1 MEILSSLL
9 TIRWIQLTL
18 NVVNVLIARHL
29 EQDAWC
35 DLADPAHLSW
45 GVVDSVILENSSLK
59 SLGCRYNDT
68 WYEALSTTA
77 FDILRYRDV
86 LCEDA
91 ITHQHHIT
99 VSAPVSSLCD
109 LCHHL
114 TANSPSTK
122 WVVTQTPN
130 VKCSNQFFLQP
141 FIFVDKRY
149 LFVSC
154 RSVILASYLASRCNV
169 VWKKNY
175 LQSISALLKFLLQ
188 HAVRIARSK
197 VLLSVAHLLLFIS

>member
-1 MEILSSLL
+1 MSNVK
-9 TIRWIQLTL
+9 IQGT
-18 NVVNVLIARHL
+18 
-29 EQDAWC
+29 
-35 DLADPAHLSW
+35 
-45 GVVDSVILENSSLK
+45 
-59 SLGCRYNDT
+59 
-68 WYEALSTTA
+68 
-77 FDILRYRDV
+77 
-86 LCEDA
+86 A
-91 ITHQHHIT
+91 ITHQHRIT

-109 LCHHL
+109 LCHQF
-114 TANSPSTK
+114 TANSPSAK

-154 RSVILASYLASRCNV
+154 RSVIVASYLASRCNV

-197 VLLSVAHLLLFIS
+197 VLLSVAYLLLFIHILPLYKCGHLYPCLDIFLPPPHRQNMKTGQWSILVRVLFSSVHRHLAWNIAFIATLNIVCFKSVLEPQQSIEALFSCHSK

>member
-1 MEILSSLL
+1 MSNVK
-9 TIRWIQLTL
+9 IQGT
-18 NVVNVLIARHL
+18 
-29 EQDAWC
+29 
-35 DLADPAHLSW
+35 
-45 GVVDSVILENSSLK
+45 
-59 SLGCRYNDT
+59 
-68 WYEALSTTA
+68 
-77 FDILRYRDV
+77 
-86 LCEDA
+86 A
-91 ITHQHHIT
+91 ITHQHRIT

-109 LCHHL
+109 LCHQF
-114 TANSPSTK
+114 TANSPSAK

-197 VLLSVAHLLLFIS
+197 VLLLVPQIDPSVPQPVVQSRRRPLLGPSPGWKRLLPLSHLRHY

>member
-1 MEILSSLL
+1 MISSELCWFRRYWSEISNQG
-9 TIRWIQLTL
+9 TKKEYQ
-18 NVVNVLIARHL
+18 
-29 EQDAWC
+29 
-35 DLADPAHLSW
+35 
-45 GVVDSVILENSSLK
+45 
-59 SLGCRYNDT
+59 
-68 WYEALSTTA
+68 
-77 FDILRYRDV
+77 
-86 LCEDA
+86 
-91 ITHQHHIT
+91 ITHQHRIT

-109 LCHHL
+109 LCHQF
-114 TANSPSTK
+114 TANSPSAK

-154 RSVILASYLASRCNV
+154 RSVIVASYLASRCNV

-197 VLLSVAHLLLFIS
+197 VLLSVAHLPLFISYHCTNVAICIHV

>member
-45 GVVDSVILENSSLK
+45 GVEDSVISQDQQSRMLIHYMQFY
-59 SLGCRYNDT
+59 RP
-68 WYEALSTTA
+68 TTA
-77 FDILRYRDV
+77 FVIMRYRNV
-86 LCEDA
+86 LSMWRCKGA
-91 ITHQHHIT
+91 ITHQHRIT

-109 LCHHL
+109 LCHQL

-130 VKCSNQFFLQP
+130 VKCSNQFFQQP

-197 VLLSVAHLLLFIS
+197 VLLSIAHLPLFIS

>member
-1 MEILSSLL
+1 M
-9 TIRWIQLTL
+9 
-18 NVVNVLIARHL
+18 
-29 EQDAWC
+29 
-35 DLADPAHLSW
+35 
-45 GVVDSVILENSSLK
+45 
-59 SLGCRYNDT
+59 
-68 WYEALSTTA
+68 
-77 FDILRYRDV
+77 
-86 LCEDA
+86 
-91 ITHQHHIT
+91 
-99 VSAPVSSLCD
+99 SSLCD
-109 LCHHL
+109 LCHQF
-114 TANSPSTK
+114 TANSPSAK

-154 RSVILASYLASRCNV
+154 RSVIVASYLASRCNV

-197 VLLSVAHLLLFIS
+197 VFYYLLLTSCSLSLNIVQMWPFVSIFRYISTPTSPHSSQAEYENWTMIHIGQSTVQFIDTSHGTVHSLQR